1 MTTSK
6 IPGVERRPLEPH
18 TDARG
23 TLREVWRGSQQPLS
37 FRQVLVTTSRRG
49 ALRGMHYHLRQS
61 DLCFVPAG
69 AVFMALLDLRRE
81 PHTKEEFSLAAG
93 ESVLIPPGVAHG
105 YTAPEDATVCYLLT
119 EEVDGSDEFGFRYD
133 DPAARIA
140 WPVKD
145 PILSERDQSAGTL
158 AQAVAAVRGRLAPSG
173 SR

>member
-1 MTTSK
+1 MSMSK

-37 FRQVLVTTSRRG
+37 FRQVLVTTSRHG

-69 AVFMALLDLRRE
+69 RVFMALIDLRRE
-81 PHTKEEFSLAAG
+81 PHAKETFSVEAG

-105 YTAPEDATVCYLLT
+105 YAAQEDATVCYLLT

-133 DPAARIA
+133 DPAAAIT

-145 PILSERDQSAGTL
+145 PILSERDRTAGTF
-158 AQAVAAVRGRLAPSG
+158 AQAVAAARERLAASA